1 MPNGTLAAYL
11 DFAPREESFRDV
23 ALAGLTRRRK
33 AIPCR
38 FLYDVQGSALF
49 ERICDLP
56 EYYVTRAETALLA
69 EHAGEIAAR
78 IGPRARLIEF
88 GSGASTK
95 VRLLLEALDKPSS
108 YVPID
113 ISGGMLHPAASAI
126 AADFPA
132 LEVIAVCA
140 DYMDPSRLPSLVAAT
155 RDRRVGFF
163 PGSTIGNLTPD
174 EAVRFLRGC
183 RALLGPGGAMIV
195 GADLKK
201 DPRVLHAAYNDAAGV
216 TAQFTLNLLARM
228 NRELGADFNLKRF
241 AHEAFYNEGAGR
253 IEIYI
258 RSLMDQLVTLAGR
271 RIAFIADERLHV
283 EYSYKFTVDEF
294 RRLATRAGFKPLDCW
309 TDSENRFGV
318 HYLVA

>member
-23 ALAGLTRRRK
+23 AVAGLTRHRK

-38 FLYDVQGSALF
+38 FLYDARGSELF

-69 EHAGEIAAR
+69 ERAGEIAAR

-95 VRLLLEALDKPSS
+95 VRLLLSALDQPSS

-113 ISGGMLHPAASAI
+113 ISGSMLHQAASAI

-132 LEVIAVCA
+132 LAVIAVCA
-140 DYMDPSRLPSLVAAT
+140 DYMEPLRLPPLVAAT
-155 RDRRVGFF
+155 RNRRVGFF
-163 PGSTIGNLTPD
+163 PGSTIGNLTPE
-174 EAVRFLRGC
+174 EAVAFLRGC
-183 RALLGPGGAMIV
+183 RELLGPGGAMVV

-201 DPRVLHAAYNDAAGV
+201 DPATLHAAYNDAAGV
-216 TAQFTLNLLARM
+216 TAQFTLNILARM
-228 NRELGADFNLKRF
+228 NRELGADFNLRRF
-241 AHEAFYNEGAGR
+241 AHEALYNPDAGR

-258 RSLMDQLVTLAGR
+258 RSLMDQLVTISGR
-271 RIAFIADERLHV
+271 RIAFTAGERIHV
-283 EYSYKFTVDEF
+283 EYSYKFTIDEF
-294 RRLATRAGFKPLDCW
+294 RRLATRARFKPLDCW
-309 TDSENRFGV
+309 TDAENRFGV